1 MLEVATDV
9 ITLPKNVDIQSLQ
22 GLLRVESGIITPL
35 SRDGDIV
42 GYVIPPGLFYDLSNL
57 FQALERTQKISLTQ
71 HSR

>member
-42 GYVIPPGLFYDLSNL
+42 GYVIPPGLV
-57 FQALERTQKISLTQ
+57 KPIPSLGTD
-71 HSR
+71 SKNKLDTT